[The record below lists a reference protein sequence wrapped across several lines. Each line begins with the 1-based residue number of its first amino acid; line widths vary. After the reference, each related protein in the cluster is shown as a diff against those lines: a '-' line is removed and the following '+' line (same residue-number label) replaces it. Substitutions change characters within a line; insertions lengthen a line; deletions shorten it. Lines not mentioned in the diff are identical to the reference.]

1 MTEKAYLSI
10 KNVKD
15 CLIRFLESDE
25 ASIVAI
31 RGAWGVGKTYFWNE
45 LVAEVANSSIHPSIK
60 SYSYISLFGVDSLEG
75 FKYSIFENTVP
86 KNMIGKP
93 ITLES
98 FSENVGMVSQV
109 LGKRALKTI
118 FSTKFL

>member
-45 LVAEVANSSIHPSIK
+45 LVAEVANSSIHPNIK
-60 SYSYISLFGVDSLEG
+60 IKKNCIIGIGSALINNTKEGKTYFG
-75 FKYSIFENTVP
+75 NP
-86 KNMIGKP
+86 AR
-93 ITLES
+93 
-98 FSENVGMVSQV
+98 V
-109 LGKRALKTI
+109 L
-118 FSTKFL
+118 